1 MPDDTGI
8 EVVVEDVGDD
18 LTEQER
24 CALHDALS
32 KSWASAIAGHRR
44 PATEILD
51 ELRQRRSP

>member
-8 EVVVEDVGDD
+8 DVATDDGDD

-24 CALHDALS
+24 CALHEAMS
-32 KSWASAIAGHRR
+32 ESWASAIAGHLR

-51 ELRQRRSP
+51 GLRQRRSR